1 MLFVALFHWNR
12 FPRVYRPGV
21 AQPRRMRDAPLPS
34 KEASM
39 KKIMVILLSMVS
51 ALLALTTNSYPSG
64 WKEVS
69 RDEVSILYYNPE
81 RIETSGQNRT
91 FYTKTEW
98 ASTSLLFVKGEYF
111 ISKYEVNCSKKT
123 IRLLERQYFDVNG
136 VPGTIENIH
145 NLALLQPSAFQ
156 EEKIDNGTL
165 FWFNLACEKNKKP

>member
-1 MLFVALFHWNR
+1 
-12 FPRVYRPGV
+12 
-21 AQPRRMRDAPLPS
+21 MRDAPLSS

-39 KKIMVILLSMVS
+39 KKIMIILLATVS

-69 RDEVSILYYNPE
+69 RDEVSMVYYNPE
-81 RIETSGQNRT
+81 RIETSGQNRRT

-98 ASTSLLFVKGEYF
+98 ALNSLLVVKGEYF
-111 ISKYEVNCSKKT
+111 ISKYEVNCKKTT

-156 EEKIDNGTL
+156 EENIDNGTL
-165 FWFNLACEKNKKP
+165 FWFNLACEQNKKP